1 MKSLILALPFALS
14 FTIIGCSS
22 SEQNS
27 KPMPVEQE
35 NVMQEIKKKE
45 YPKALEYVFKAHG
58 GMELW
63 NSMKTLSYDMIK
75 SDYSEHQV
83 VDLKTRKVRIEQEKF
98 TIGFNGEEV
107 WVQPKDTNSYNGDAR
122 FYHNLYFYFFAMP
135 FVLGDDGIEYE
146 ETEPLKIDGYSYPGV
161 KITYKDGVGDSSKDN
176 YFLYYNPTTYQAE
189 WLGYTVTYFDGKPS
203 QEIHYL
209 NFTDWKKMDGVL
221 LPETLTWY
229 NIDSKTG
236 EKTSRGAMEFKNVT
250 LSSEMKSDV
259 FYENAKM

>member
-1 MKSLILALPFALS
+1 MKSLFSVLS
-14 FTIIGCSS
+14 LGLYFMLIGCSS
-22 SEQNS
+22 T
-27 KPMPVEQE
+27 EQE
-35 NVMQEIKKKE
+35 STIKTDEGQVKTEMQESKD
-45 YPKALEYVFKAHG
+45 YPKALDYIFKAHG
-58 GMELW
+58 GMDLW
-63 NSMKTLSYDMIK
+63 NSMQTLSYDMEK
-75 SDYSEHQV
+75 PEYTEHQV
-83 VDLKTRKVRIEQEKF
+83 VDLKSRKVRIEQDKF
-98 TIGFNGEEV
+98 TLGFNGEEV
-107 WVQPKDTNSYNGDAR
+107 WVQAKDTNSYNGDAR

-146 ETEPLKIDGYSYPGV
+146 ETEPLKIDGHSYPGV

-209 NFTDWKKMDGVL
+209 NFTDWKKSDGVL

-236 EKTSRGAMEFKNVT
+236 EKTSRGAMGFKNVT

-259 FYENAKM
+259 FYENTKM